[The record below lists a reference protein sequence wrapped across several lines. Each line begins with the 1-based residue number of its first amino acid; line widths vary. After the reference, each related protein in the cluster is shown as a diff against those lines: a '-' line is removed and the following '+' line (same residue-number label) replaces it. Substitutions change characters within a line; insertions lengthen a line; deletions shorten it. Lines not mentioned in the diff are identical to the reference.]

1 MSRGT
6 KQLPPFCLDCGAEV
20 VGPFCGQC
28 GQRHRAG
35 PLPLHDL
42 IAEVSSD
49 LFSVDGRLA
58 RTLWPLLSRPGFLT
72 NEYLAG
78 RRTRYTPPFR
88 LYLGISVLYFL
99 VLIATD
105 SNKFFVLNVWS
116 EDNTE
121 FGAFVRLLP
130 RLMFLL
136 LPAFALIQ
144 AVLYRRSGRL
154 YAEHLVFALHFHAF
168 SFLVLPLDA
177 LLNMYLRA
185 HLTPP
190 VGVLTVAAVVITGV
204 VELSVVVYLHMA
216 LRRAYGGSW
225 LGTVTRTVV
234 LVSGYLFMLL
244 AVALLFM
251 PSMRTTLWTLLR
263 AGDKLEAIPREVAAT
278 REAPVDS
285 AVTVVD
291 STTLA
296 TDTSTFATP
305 LELAALSAK
314 LDVPVQGILRSQ
326 LRDTYGERRGDHAHE
341 ALDILAARGTPIQ
354 SATDGRLLRLFDSK
368 AGGLMVYATDASE
381 RFILLYGHM
390 DRYAEG
396 LTDGMQLERG
406 QVIGYVG
413 TTGNAA
419 AGTPHLHFG
428 ILRGDPAVSW
438 ARGAPVNPY
447 PLLVPAT
454 SSAR

>member
-1 MSRGT
+1 M
-6 KQLPPFCLDCGAEV
+6 
-20 VGPFCGQC
+20 
-28 GQRHRAG
+28 
-35 PLPLHDL
+35 
-42 IAEVSSD
+42 
-49 LFSVDGRLA
+49 
-58 RTLWPLLSRPGFLT
+58 
-72 NEYLAG
+72 
-78 RRTRYTPPFR
+78 
-88 LYLGISVLYFL
+88 
-99 VLIATD
+99 
-105 SNKFFVLNVWS
+105 
-116 EDNTE
+116 
-121 FGAFVRLLP
+121 RLLP

-144 AVLYRRSGRL
+144 AVLYRRSNRL

-190 VGVLTVAAVVITGV
+190 LGALTVAAVVITGV
-204 VELSVVVYLHMA
+204 VELGVVVYLHMS
-216 LRRAYGGSW
+216 LRRVYGGSW
-225 LGTVTRTVV
+225 LGTVARTVA
-234 LVSGYLFMLL
+234 LVSGYLVMLM

-251 PSMRTTLWTLLR
+251 PSMRTTLWAILVTESER
-263 AGDKLEAIPREVAAT
+263 GDKIEAIPRDVAET
-278 REAPVDS
+278 REAHVDS

-291 STTLA
+291 PTTPG
-296 TDTSTFATP
+296 TDTGTLTTP
-305 LELAALSAK
+305 LELAALSAT
-314 LDVPVQGILRSQ
+314 LVVPVQGILRSQ
-326 LRDTYGERRGDHAHE
+326 LRDTYSERRGDHAHE
-341 ALDILAARGTPIQ
+341 ALDILAARGTPIL

-381 RFILLYGHM
+381 RFILLYGHV

-396 LTDGMQLERG
+396 LTDGMRLDRG

-447 PLLVPAT
+447 PLLVPAAP
-454 SSAR
+454 AR